1 MRALSARMNALHDFA
16 MIAVR
21 GLVGVIFLYHGYLKF
36 DRGVDTFAGFV
47 DSLGVPAPTIF
58 AWLVSILELVG
69 GAMLIVGLL
78 SRLVG
83 LLFVV
88 EMIITTSLV
97 KADIGLIAPQG
108 AGAELD
114 LALLAG
120 ALAVAVIGPGA
131 FSVDRIFRIEGRGA
145 GIR

>member
-1 MRALSARMNALHDFA
+1 MRSLPRRMDALHDFA
-16 MIAVR
+16 MFVVR
-21 GLVGVIFLYHGYLKF
+21 GLVGVIFLYHGYLKL
-36 DRGVDTFAGFV
+36 DGGVDRFAQFV
-47 DSLGVPAPTIF
+47 DSLGVPAPTFF
-58 AWLVSILELVG
+58 AWLTTLFELVG

-78 SRLVG
+78 SRLVA

-88 EMIITTSLV
+88 EMVITTALV
-97 KADIGLIAPQG
+97 KADVGLIAQQG

-131 FSVDRIFRIEGRGA
+131 FSADRIFRIEGRGA
-145 GIR
+145 R

>member
-1 MRALSARMNALHDFA
+1 MRSLPRRMNALHDFA
-16 MIAVR
+16 MVAVR
-21 GLVGVIFLYHGYLKF
+21 GLPGVIFLYHGYQKL
-36 DRGVDTFAGFV
+36 DRGVDAFTPFV
-47 DSLGVPAPTIF
+47 DSLGVPAPTIV
-58 AWLVSILELVG
+58 AWLVSLLELVG
-69 GAMLIVGLL
+69 GAALIVGLF

-88 EMIITTSLV
+88 EMIFTTALV
-97 KADIGLIAPQG
+97 KSDIGLIARGG

-131 FSVDRIFRIEGRGA
+131 FSADRVLRIEGRGT
-145 GIR
+145 GVR